1 MAEADKVAVPGLPVL
16 YRQDSAQ
23 FHFAFKWSFCVY
35 EPQIVA
41 DAMNMDIDADGRQ
54 VEADG
59 YRKVGGFAS
68 DAWKSAEFLDSL
80 RQYAAEFFP
89 EYFR

>member
-1 MAEADKVAVPGLPVL
+1 
-16 YRQDSAQ
+16 
-23 FHFAFKWSFCVY
+23 
-35 EPQIVA
+35 
-41 DAMNMDIDADGRQ
+41 MNMDIDADGRQ

-80 RQYAAEFFP
+80 RQYAAEFFLK
-89 EYFR
+89 YCR